1 MDSFPKFSKKEIE
14 RRRFPRVMAP
24 VLYRI
29 PRTQADKKRVSN
41 LSLGGVRIYSD
52 ERLDTAQVLDLEFFL
67 PNGSVVGAKA
77 RVVWVKEL
85 PPGSKGV
92 YDVGMELIKLSGKAW
107 KELAL
112 VLRQK

>member
-1 MDSFPKFSKKEIE
+1 MNKSFNHKIE

-24 VLYRI
+24 VLYHIPKAPAEKRRI
-29 PRTQADKKRVSN
+29 SN

-52 ERLDTAQVLDLEFFL
+52 ERLDTGQVLDMEFFL
-67 PNGSVVGAKA
+67 PNGSVLEAKA

-92 YDVGMELIKLSGKAW
+92 YDVGMELIKLSGKAR

-112 VLRQK
+112 VLKQK

>member
-1 MDSFPKFSKKEIE
+1 
-14 RRRFPRVMAP
+14 MAP
-24 VLYRI
+24 VYYRI
-29 PRTQADKKRVSN
+29 PRTLARKQRVSN
-41 LSLGGVRIYSD
+41 LSSGGVRIYSD
-52 ERLDTAQVLDLEFFL
+52 QRLDIGQVLDLKFFL
-67 PNGSVVGAKA
+67 PNGSVLEAKA

-92 YDVGMELIKLSGKAW
+92 YDVGMELIKLSGKAR